1 MFCSSEFPAAVFQ
14 QVEELFCVVAVVDG
28 VVEFGSDRDFYPAVN
43 LMIFSNHDEG
53 DVTDGRGVVVGER
66 IWFGVTQCRISGVGH
81 NGNMYVVQVV
91 FLWIVQSFAGFPKA
105 LSSRNCLWNAAKSS
119 L

>member
-14 QVEELFCVVAVVDG
+14 QVEKLFCVVAVVDG

-43 LMIFSNHDEG
+43 FMIFSNHDEG
-53 DVTDGRGVVVGER
+53 DVTDGRSVVVGER

-81 NGNMYVVQVV
+81 NGNMYVVQVI
-91 FLWIVQSFAGFPKA
+91 FFWIVQSFAGFPKGFIFQ
-105 LSSRNCLWNAAKSS
+105 K
-119 L
+119 

>member
-1 MFCSSEFPAAVFQ
+1 MFWSSEFPTAVFQ

-91 FLWIVQSFAGFPKA
+91 FLWIVQSFAG
-105 LSSRNCLWNAAKSS
+105 LWNAAKSS

>member
-1 MFCSSEFPAAVFQ
+1 
-14 QVEELFCVVAVVDG
+14 
-28 VVEFGSDRDFYPAVN
+28 
-43 LMIFSNHDEG
+43 MIFSNHDEG

-91 FLWIVQSFAGFPKA
+91 FLWIVQSFAGFPQG
-105 LSSRNCLWNAAKSS
+105 LYLPEIVYGRQQNPRYNQSTDG
-119 L
+119 

>member
-81 NGNMYVVQVV
+81 NGTL
-91 FLWIVQSFAGFPKA
+91 FRSSSFG
-105 LSSRNCLWNAAKSS
+105 
-119 L
+119 